1 MPSAEQITGPEKRRV
16 LLALAALVIVL
27 AGVGIWA
34 AVRPGT
40 YGASKN
46 GCITV
51 TLPSTTGGALM
62 HQCGSAA
69 KATCRHA
76 FASRGKVAEL
86 TRPQCRLAGLAPP
99 EKGVAV
105 P

>member
-1 MPSAEQITGPEKRRV
+1 MPSAEQISGPEKRRV
-16 LLALAALVIVL
+16 LLAVAALLIVL

-34 AVRPGT
+34 AVRPGS

-51 TLPSTTGGALM
+51 MLPSTTGGALM

-69 KATCRHA
+69 KNTCRHA
-76 FASRGKVAEL
+76 FASGGKVAEL
-86 TRPQCRLAGLAPP
+86 TRPQCRLAGLAPRDS
-99 EKGVAV
+99 
-105 P
+105 